1 MAANRSADLS
11 KICYRYSHYSSKNR
25 GKPLCDTGLRES
37 WTFMIKRIVS
47 GGQTGVDRAGLD
59 VAIKLGIAHGGW
71 IPRGRLTESGALPQ
85 KYHLKETSS
94 SQYSERTEKNV
105 VAAEGTLILSH
116 GPLTGGSG
124 YTRAMAIKHG
134 RPWLHIDLDRMAA
147 FHAATAINNWILQKE
162 IEILNVAGP
171 RASADPAIYRDT
183 LNILESVY
191 YLGLVESSMAGDDK
205 VNNPMQLQM
214 NKTEKEPHNVAD
226 AVERLIGSMPIKDKA
241 KVANMSPDELPALHL
256 SLGEYIINNFG
267 LLSGNQK
274 LMHSCRSASKEIL
287 RHEKDAVTVII
298 AALWEELQQTHKL
311 RVIK

>member
-1 MAANRSADLS
+1 
-11 KICYRYSHYSSKNR
+11 
-25 GKPLCDTGLRES
+25 
-37 WTFMIKRIVS
+37 MIKQIVS

-71 IPRGRLTESGALPQ
+71 VPRGRLTESGALPQ
-85 KYHLKETSS
+85 KYHPKETSS

-105 VAAEGTLILSH
+105 VAADGTLIISR
-116 GPLTGGSG
+116 GSLTGGSG
-124 YTRAMAIKHG
+124 YTREMAIKHG
-134 RPWLHIDLDRMAA
+134 RPWLHIDLNRMAA
-147 FHAATAINNWILQKE
+147 FHAATAVNNWILKKE

-171 RASADPAIYRDT
+171 RASEDPAIYQDT

-191 YLGLVESSMAGDDK
+191 YLGLVESNMAGDDNAK
-205 VNNPMQLQM
+205 NPIQLQI
-214 NKTEKEPHNVAD
+214 KTSGKDPDNVAD
-226 AVERLIGSMPIKDKA
+226 AVERLIGSMPIKDKTT
-241 KVANMSPDELPALHL
+241 VANMSPDELPALHL

-274 LMHSCRSASKEIL
+274 LMNACRAASKEIL
-287 RHEKDAVTVII
+287 RNEKDAVTVII